1 MIEEKIEEMWARAR
15 KFIEEGSFE
24 EHLPEQ
30 MEVFSREILPPLAL
44 RAFFK
49 GVGKLDHEA
58 ANAVLSEVGTVC
70 GGFALGGMAANGLE
84 IPTADTDAFLQA
96 HEKGEN
102 VASGGRSQLTRDGN
116 TATLV
121 ITGGCVCPLVKTLQ
135 IEPTP
140 NHCLCTLNH
149 LKHLYETGLDRPVQ
163 VELIETYL
171 RGGNSCTI
179 RMSW

>member
-1 MIEEKIEEMWARAR
+1 MAR
-15 KFIEEGSFE
+15 
-24 EHLPEQ
+24 
-30 MEVFSREILPPLAL
+30 
-44 RAFFK
+44 
-49 GVGKLDHEA
+49 
-58 ANAVLSEVGTVC
+58 
-70 GGFALGGMAANGLE
+70 
-84 IPTADTDAFLQA
+84 PTDIDAFLQA
-96 HEKGEN
+96 HGKGEN
-102 VASGGRSQLTRDGN
+102 VASGGESKLTRKGN

-149 LKHLYETGLDRPVQ
+149 LKHLYETGLDRPVE

-171 RGGNSCTI
+171 RGDSSCTI

>member
-1 MIEEKIEEMWARAR
+1 MIDERIEEMWAKTR
-15 KFIEEGSFE
+15 KFVEEGTFE

-30 MEVFSREILPPLAL
+30 MEFFSREILPPLAV

-49 GVGKLDHEA
+49 GVGKLDQEG
-58 ANAVLSEVGTVC
+58 ANTVLSEMGKVC
-70 GGFALGGMAANGLE
+70 GGFALASLAASGLE
-84 IPTADTDAFLQA
+84 IPTADVDAFLEA
-96 HEKGEN
+96 HAKGEN
-102 VASGGRSQLTRDGN
+102 VASGGQSKLTRDGN

-121 ITGGCVCPLVKTLQ
+121 IKGGCVCPLVKTLQ

-140 NHCLCTLNH
+140 NHCLCTVNH
-149 LKHLYETGLDRPVQ
+149 LRHVYEVGLGRRVE

-171 RGGNSCTI
+171 RGANSCTI